1 MFLCVLGLV
10 PVFVVWGSDICLA
23 FVGKVRPW
31 FPRIGK
37 DREKLFI
44 ATFIDR
50 LLQRLFT
57 FFVRLACFSLFGL
70 FLGVWYLFA
79 LVWLWL
85 AALRVCGLSMRVRA
99 FTCCAPVHLSVARPC
114 ICLLRARAF
123 ICCASAHLSVA
134 RPHIYLL
141 RVRAIGISI
150 VLQLFQ
156 FYWERIC
163 LSRQL
168 YVPHLVGKE
177 HLAVSL

>member
-1 MFLCVLGLV
+1 MRTVSRCLIFIPTRMAAVG
-10 PVFVVWGSDICLA
+10 CLA
-23 FVGKVRPW
+23 GM
-31 FPRIGK
+31 RI
-37 DREKLFI
+37 
-44 ATFIDR
+44 ID
-50 LLQRLFT
+50 
-57 FFVRLACFSLFGL
+57 
-70 FLGVWYLFA
+70 
-79 LVWLWL
+79 
-85 AALRVCGLSMRVRA
+85 
-99 FTCCAPVHLSVARPC
+99 ARSR
-114 ICLLRARAF
+114 IYLLRARAF
-123 ICCASAHLSVA
+123 VCCAPVHLSVA